1 MHRSSMLATARRLSL
16 TLLASAIASLGLS
29 AHAAADDGAY
39 ARGRILIEAKA
50 GLSDDSL
57 AKLLQ
62 AHGARGRKLGK
73 SRLHLVDLPA
83 GASEVEM
90 VARLAKR
97 PELKFAE
104 LDRVV
109 STAMAVN
116 DPYIGSAWHLSKI
129 GAPTAWDSTMGAG
142 VTIAVLDTGINA
154 AQPDLQARMVAGY
167 NVVNS
172 NTDVGDLCGH
182 GTAVAGAA
190 AASANNGTGVA
201 GVAGAARIMPLR
213 VVYTDSTGCHAYLSS
228 IASAVTYAAD
238 HGARVANASFVGLSS
253 SAAVQSAAA
262 YLKSKNGLLFVAA
275 GNTGAL
281 ETLSSDGSMIP
292 VSATDSSDAKA
303 SFSSYGSYVA
313 LAAPG
318 AGIWTT
324 NADGSYGSWSGTSF
338 ASPVA
343 AGVAA
348 LMMAARPD
356 LAASQIQSL
365 LFSSAVDLGSAGR
378 DNVFGYGRVDAAA
391 AVRAARADG
400 ASLDSSAPLAAIAAP
415 LASSSVSGLVA
426 VSVNASDNVGVA
438 RVDLK
443 VNGTVVAS
451 DNAAPYSFSWNSA
464 SVPNG
469 MANLVAVA
477 YDAAGNAGSSA
488 TVALNVANGSTGSA
502 IVAAGDTTAPRV
514 AINPLGASV
523 TGNVSVN
530 VSASDNSGTAGLNTS
545 VSIDGVLVAQG
556 SGGSLSYRWNTRKLT
571 PGLHTI
577 GASAR
582 DAAGNVGSASLQ
594 VTSAP

>member
-1 MHRSSMLATARRLSL
+1 MHRSTTLAPFRRVSLS
-16 TLLASAIASLGLS
+16 LLASAIASLGLS
-29 AHAAADDGAY
+29 AHAAGDDGAY

-57 AKLLQ
+57 ATLLQ

-73 SRLHLVDLPA
+73 SRLHVVDLPA

-90 VARLAKR
+90 VAKLAHR

-109 STAMAVN
+109 STSMAVN
-116 DPYIGSAWHLSKI
+116 DPYIGSAWHLGKI
-129 GAPTAWDSTMGAG
+129 GAPTAWDSTLGTG
-142 VTIAVLDTGINA
+142 VTIAVLDTGINIA
-154 AQPDLQARMVAGY
+154 HPDLQARMVAGY
-167 NVVNS
+167 NVVAS
-172 NTDVGDLCGH
+172 NTDVSDLCGH
-182 GTAVAGAA
+182 GTAVAGAVA
-190 AASANNGTGVA
+190 ATANNGAGVA

-213 VVYTDSTGCHAYLSS
+213 VVYTDSAGCHAYLST

-238 HGARVANASFVGLSS
+238 HGARVANASFVDLSS

-281 ETLSSDGSMIP
+281 ESLGSSGSMIP

-324 NADGSYGSWSGTSF
+324 NADGGYGSWSGTSF

-348 LMMAARPD
+348 LVMAARPD
-356 LAASQIQSL
+356 LSASQVESL
-365 LFSSAVDLGSAGR
+365 LYASAVDLGSAGR
-378 DNVFGYGRVDAAA
+378 DSLFGYGRVDAAA
-391 AVRAARADG
+391 AVRAARAYG
-400 ASLDSSAPLAAIAAP
+400 ATVDSSAPLAAIAAP

-426 VSVNASDNVGVA
+426 VNVNASDNVGVA

-443 VNGTVVAS
+443 VNGAVVAS
-451 DNAAPYSFSWNSA
+451 DTAAPYSFSWNSA

-477 YDAAGNAGSSA
+477 FDAAGNAGSSA
-488 TVALNVANGSTGSA
+488 AVAVNVANNTSSA
-502 IVAAGDTTAPRV
+502 IVAVGDTTAPRV
-514 AINPLGASV
+514 SISPLGSV
-523 TGNVSVN
+523 SGNVAVN
-530 VSASDNSGTAGLNTS
+530 VSATDNSGAAGLNTS
-545 VSIDGVLVAQG
+545 ISIDGVMVAQS
-556 SGGSLSYRWNTRKLT
+556 SGGSLSYRWNTRKST
-571 PGLHTI
+571 PGVHTI

-582 DAAGNVGSASLQ
+582 DAAGNVGSTSLQ
-594 VTSAP
+594 VTIAQ